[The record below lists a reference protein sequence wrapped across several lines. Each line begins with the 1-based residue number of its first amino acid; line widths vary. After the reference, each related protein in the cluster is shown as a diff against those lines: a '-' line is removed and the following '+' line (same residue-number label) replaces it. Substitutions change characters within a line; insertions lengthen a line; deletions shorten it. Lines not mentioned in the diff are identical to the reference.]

1 MLRSF
6 RTALRDILGGAWQYS
21 LWLTLAWR
29 DIRARY
35 VRTTLGPFWL
45 TASTAI
51 FTFAF
56 AGIYATLFKQDIAN
70 YLPFVTSGYLA
81 WVLFAQTMNESCTA
95 FTLEKT
101 WICNQQFPYSI
112 IVYRII
118 CRNIIVFFHNAV
130 ILIPVYLYA
139 GQAPGWSLLWVPVSL
154 LLIGLNGLWIGL
166 LLGTICARFRDVQQ
180 LVTSFLQIILFITP
194 IFWRPEMLS
203 GERMIFVNAN
213 VVYHIVSVL
222 RAPLLGEAPGWRSV
236 VITVGFAVIGLL
248 FTAWVF
254 GRYRRRIPFWV

>member
-1 MLRSF
+1 MTTHF
-6 RTALRDILGGAWQYS
+6 QTAVRDLSNGALQHS

-29 DIRARY
+29 DIRSRY

-56 AGIYATLFKQDIAN
+56 AGIYATLFKQDIVS
-70 YLPFVTSGYLA
+70 YLPFVTSGFLA
-81 WVLFAQTMNESCTA
+81 WVLFSTIINESCTA

-112 IVYRII
+112 IIYRIV

-130 ILIPVYLYA
+130 ILIPVYMFS
-139 GQAPGWSLLWVPVSL
+139 GNFPGWNILWAPLGL

-166 LLGTICARFRDVQQ
+166 LLGALCARFRDIQQ

-213 VVYHIVSVL
+213 IIYHVVSVL
-222 RAPLLGEAPGWRSV
+222 REPLLGEAPPWRSV
-236 VITVGFAVIGLL
+236 AITLAFAAVGLAVTCS
-248 FTAWVF
+248 FY
-254 GRYRRRIPFWV
+254 GRFRRRIPFWV